1 MLHNFPITLVSK
13 KEIAENTV
21 EVTFGVT
28 APDFTFIPGQYVS
41 VEIASLAEL
50 SVPLRCHDFSIASS
64 PANPSQIS
72 LAFRVSGSA
81 FKTALLELPIG
92 GEVTVSGPKG
102 VFTLP
107 VDTDTPLV
115 FVAGGIGITPFL
127 SMIRFATESASPQV
141 IKLLYL
147 NTKESTTAYRDELGA
162 LAKQN
167 PNFTFEEFLGITS
180 SETFV
185 APVAAFK
192 DSPWYIVGAPAMV
205 ERVQDILRGF
215 GILDEQVR
223 TEEFS
228 GYNTPK

>member
-1 MLHNFPITLVSK
+1 MLHNFPVTLVSK

-21 EVTFGVT
+21 EMTFDVT
-28 APDFTFIPGQYVS
+28 APGFTFIPGQYVS
-41 VEIASLAEL
+41 VEIASLSEL
-50 SVPLRCHDFSIASS
+50 AVPLRCHDFSIASS
-64 PANPSQIS
+64 PASPSQIS
-72 LAFRVSGSA
+72 FAFRVSKSA
-81 FKTALLELPIG
+81 FKTALLGLPIG

-147 NTKESTTAYRDELGA
+147 NTKESTTAYRDDLRA

-167 PNFTFEEFLGITS
+167 PNFTFEEFLGVPTP
-180 SETFV
+180 ETF
-185 APVAAFK
+185 APSVSVYGS
-192 DSPWYIVGAPAMV
+192 SPWYLVGAPAMV
-205 ERVQDILRGF
+205 EHVQDILRGF

-228 GYNTPK
+228 GYDAQ

>member
-1 MLHNFPITLVSK
+1 MLHNFPITLISK

-21 EVTFGVT
+21 EVTFDVA
-28 APDFTFIPGQYVS
+28 APDFTFTPGQYVS
-41 VEIASLAEL
+41 VEIAALAEL
-50 SVPLRCHDFSIASS
+50 PVPLRCHDFSIASS

-81 FKTALLELPIG
+81 FKTALLEMPIG
-92 GEVTVSGPKG
+92 ATVTISGPKG
-102 VFTLP
+102 VFNLP
-107 VDTDTPLV
+107 TIPDTPLV

-127 SMIRFATESASPQV
+127 SMIRFAAESASPQV

-147 NTKESTTAYRDELGA
+147 NTKESTTAYRDELRA

-167 PNFTFEEFLGITS
+167 PNFTLEEFFGVPTR
-180 SETFV
+180 ETFATPASV
-185 APVAAFK
+185 FK
-192 DSPWYIVGAPAMV
+192 DTPWYIVGAPAMV

-215 GILDEQVR
+215 AILDEQVR

-228 GYNTPK
+228 GYGTH